1 MNRILGLDPG
11 AKRIGIAI
19 SDPSGVVAQ
28 SLGFLEKTREQGWAV
43 EVEKL
48 VAQHKVAEVVV
59 GLPLNMNGTEG
70 PRAEETRRMV
80 EVLRN
85 RLKVPIKVWDERLST
100 IAAERM
106 FREAGVKM
114 RRAKTHIDGVAA
126 ALILQGYLDSRA
138 MGGEKK

>member
-28 SLGFLEKTREQGWAV
+28 SLGSLEKARGQGWAV

-48 VAQHKVAEVVV
+48 VAQHGVAEVVV

-80 EVLRN
+80 EVLRS

-106 FREAGVKM
+106 FRETGVKM
-114 RRAKTHIDGVAA
+114 QRAKKHIDGVAA

>member
-28 SLGFLEKTREQGWAV
+28 SLGALEKTRGHGWAV

-48 VAQHKVAEVVV
+48 VAQHGVAEVVV

-70 PRAEETRRMV
+70 PGAEETRRMV
-80 EVLRN
+80 EVLKN
-85 RLKVPIKVWDERLST
+85 RLAVPIKVWDERLST
-100 IAAERM
+100 MAAKRM

-114 RRAKTHIDGVAA
+114 QRAKKHIDGVAA
-126 ALILQGYLDSRA
+126 ALILQGYLDNRA